1 MLKMKKAHTW
11 LCSTAFN
18 TMMHVIQNKVRLVVS
33 VYTTLTH
40 HDNRNKI

>member
-18 TMMHVIQNKVRLVVS
+18 TMMHVIQNKVRRVS